1 MHVRK
6 FRDGNP
12 PWDNSISPSDPVRI
26 ASGRSK
32 SRPCEGRSWQNCCLI
47 WCNTSISNHI
57 LHFRILKSSEIAIFI
72 SRFDHTTLHQFTT
85 CRGLSYLDTLRI
97 LSWLANLFLSK
108 RQRSKLYS
116 YHSTPL
122 AQSFS
127 LLFPQ
132 FPQKLPMFFSIPRS
146 FPASP
151 APVHYSNLSNNAK
164 KKRFDW
170 FTNKFRHRHRSLP
183 VSSCFHLLGMLL
195 HVSNHM

>member
-108 RQRSKLYS
+108 RQRSCTAITQLPW
-116 YHSTPL
+116 HSLFHCFSP
-122 AQSFS
+122 SF
-127 LLFPQ
+127 LKNYLC
-132 FPQKLPMFFSIPRS
+132 S
-146 FPASP
+146 FPYP
-151 APVHYSNLSNNAK
+151 AVSQLPQPQSTIATSQTMQRK
-164 KKRFDW
+164 KGLIDSQINFGIGIGVYL
-170 FTNKFRHRHRSLP
+170 FHP
-183 VSSCFHLLGMLL
+183 VSIF
-195 HVSNHM
+195 